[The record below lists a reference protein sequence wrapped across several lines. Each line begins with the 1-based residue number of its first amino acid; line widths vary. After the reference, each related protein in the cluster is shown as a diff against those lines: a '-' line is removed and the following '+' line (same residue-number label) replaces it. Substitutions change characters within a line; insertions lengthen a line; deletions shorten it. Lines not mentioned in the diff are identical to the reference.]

1 MNSKKRKER
10 KQMITV
16 AVAAAILL
24 LLIVVYFA
32 VTNTIGSGDKTDTT
46 DTQPLMDIGTF
57 TVADEDYTELT
68 ALSYTYQGETISFE
82 LSEDCWIIS
91 DDPEFPL
98 DEAKL
103 FYMAQ
108 SISDYGGFRR
118 LNYTEDSITAYGFD
132 KPLFDITATYTN
144 DEGTYSNRFRIGN
157 QNALTGYYYFYQDG
171 SDYVYMV
178 NNAIFAYFSYTK
190 ADLFVSYDVP
200 DPDVEDI
207 TAMTVTSGDSVIELE
222 IPESAATKNEDGT
235 INYSPVEKIM
245 AALFFD
251 LHLEYRYAVDYSVTD
266 EEKVTYGLDSP
277 SLSVKLDYIRYQ
289 DVTTE
294 SGTSG
299 AQISFD
305 DTFTV
310 HFGNK
315 FTEITEMG
323 SSEDDAAEGK
333 EKIYYMT
340 EYSDVVYSVDYA
352 TYLEI
357 IAAAGL
363 E

>member
-1 MNSKKRKER
+1 MNSRKRKER

-16 AVAAAILL
+16 AIAAAILL
-24 LLIVVYFA
+24 LLIVLYFV
-32 VTNTIGSGDKTDTT
+32 VTNNVGGDETETT
-46 DTQPLMDIGTF
+46 DTPPIMDIGTF

-68 ALSYTYQGETISFE
+68 ALSYTYKDETIEFE
-82 LSEDCWIIS
+82 LADGKWILS
-91 DDPEFPL
+91 DDPDFPL
-98 DEAKL
+98 NEEKL

-108 SISDYGGFRR
+108 AISDYGGFRR
-118 LNYTEDSITAYGFD
+118 LNYTESSITDYGFD
-132 KPLFDITATYTN
+132 KPIFDISATYTSE
-144 DEGTYSNRFRIGN
+144 DGTYTNRFRIGN

-178 NNAIFAYFSYTK
+178 NNAIFAYYSYVK

-200 DPDVEDI
+200 DPNVKDI

-235 INYSPVEKIM
+235 IEYSPVEKIM
-245 AALFFD
+245 AAMFYG
-251 LHLEYRYAVDYSVTD
+251 LHLEYRYAVDYNVTD

-277 SLSVKLDYIRYQ
+277 SLSVKLDYVRYQ

-310 HFGNK
+310 HFGSK
-315 FTEITEMG
+315 FTVTET
-323 SSEDDAAEGK
+323 DDDGKETTK
-333 EKIYYMT
+333 EKIYYVT
-340 EYSDVVYSVDYA
+340 DYSDVVYSADYA

-357 IAAAGL
+357 AVAAGL

>member
-16 AVAAAILL
+16 AIAAAVLL

-32 VTNTIGSGDKTDTT
+32 VTNAVNGTGNDTDTEST
-46 DTQPLMDIGTF
+46 EPAMDIGTF
-57 TVADEDYTELT
+57 TVADEDYSDLT
-68 ALSYTYQGETISFE
+68 ALSYTYSGETLSFE
-82 LSEDCWIIS
+82 LSGDKWILS
-91 DDPEFPL
+91 DDPDFPI
-98 DEAKL
+98 DEEKL

-108 SISDYGGFRR
+108 SVSDYGGFRR
-118 LNYTEDSITAYGFD
+118 LNYTESSIEDYGFD
-132 KPLFDITATYTN
+132 EPVFDISATYT
-144 DEGTYSNRFRIGN
+144 DEDGTHTNRFRIGD
-157 QNALTGYYYFYQDG
+157 QNALTGYYYFYEDG

-178 NNAIFAYFSYTK
+178 NNAIFTYFSYVK

-207 TAMTVTSGDSVIELE
+207 TAMTLTKGETVVELE
-222 IPESAATKNEDGT
+222 IPESAATENEDGT
-235 INYSPVEKIM
+235 ITYSAVEQVM
-245 AALFFD
+245 ATLFYD
-251 LHLEYRYAVDYSVTD
+251 LHLEYRYSVDYSVTD
-266 EEKVTYGLDSP
+266 EEKASYGLETP

-294 SGTSG
+294 EGTSS
-299 AQISFD
+299 AQISYD

-310 HFGNK
+310 HFGDK
-315 FTEITEMG
+315 FTVTGTDEDGNETET
-323 SSEDDAAEGK
+323 

-340 EYSDVVYSVDYA
+340 EYSDVVYSVSYA
-352 TYLEI
+352 SYLEI
-357 IAAAGL
+357 LASAGL